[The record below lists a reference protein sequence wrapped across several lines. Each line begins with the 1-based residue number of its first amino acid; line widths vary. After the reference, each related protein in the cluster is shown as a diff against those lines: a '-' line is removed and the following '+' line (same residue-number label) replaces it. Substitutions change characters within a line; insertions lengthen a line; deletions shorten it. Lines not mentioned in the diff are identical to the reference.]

1 VQLNSNPDTDWTTM
15 QIQAILN
22 FISQIFNIQLLSIG
36 EQQVSFG
43 SILQFF
49 AQGILVLL
57 ISRWIKQ
64 FLKRRILTRF
74 GFDLGTRESLSTI
87 TSYVVTIVGFFIVLQ
102 SVGINLSSLTVF
114 AGAVGF
120 AFGFALQNL
129 ANNLISGV
137 ALLFEQPIK
146 VGDYIEVESWGGTV
160 EKIFLRST
168 IIVTPD
174 GINIIVPNRYLLDK
188 NIVNWTYRD
197 LNSRIP
203 IPISVLESTDSVLIV
218 EALLAA
224 ARQEPRVLNSPSP
237 QVFFKGFGDGVLNFD
252 LMIWIDRPA
261 EISPIKSALYFLIES
276 EFRERSIKMTSS
288 KQMRVTLENVEGL
301 IGKLPIFSGINAL
314 QASADLVE
322 NPFDAAN
329 LIQEV
334 EIKSANGLTLRDLLR
349 KISYFEQCS
358 DIELR
363 QVIEKGYRKKLLTGT
378 TICRENDPGDSFYI
392 ILSGEVE
399 VFVESIGKQ
408 VAVRKPGE
416 FIGEMS
422 LLTGAPR
429 TATLRTLANT
439 TLFVVDRSNLQSLL
453 ARHQDL
459 ADKIAQEL
467 SLRQETLK
475 SFGITIEESNKDES
489 PVKQIRNRIKALFG
503 V

>member
-1 VQLNSNPDTDWTTM
+1 M
-15 QIQAILN
+15 QIQSILN
-22 FISQIFNIQLLSIG
+22 FIYKLFNLSLVSIG
-36 EQQVSFG
+36 EQQVSLG

-49 AQGILVLL
+49 AQGILVLV

-64 FLKRRILTRF
+64 LLKRRILTRF

-102 SVGINLSSLTVF
+102 SVGINLNSLTVF

-146 VGDYIEVESWGGTV
+146 VGDYVEVEEWGGTV

-168 IIVTPD
+168 IIVTPN
-174 GINIIVPNRYLLDK
+174 GVNIIVPNRYLLDK

-197 LNSRIP
+197 PRSRIA

-224 ARQEPRVLNSPSP
+224 AQQEPRVLSAPSP

-288 KQMRVTLENVEGL
+288 KQMRVTLENVENLLGSL
-301 IGKLPIFSGINAL
+301 SIFGGA
-314 QASADLVE
+314 
-322 NPFDAAN
+322 NPFETNASLLDSN
-329 LIQEV
+329 LESASQSHEV

-363 QVIEKGYRKKLLTGT
+363 QVIEKGYRKKLPPGN

-439 TLFVVDRSNLQSLL
+439 TLFVVDRNNLQSLL

-475 SFGITIEESNKDES
+475 SFGITLGDSNKDES